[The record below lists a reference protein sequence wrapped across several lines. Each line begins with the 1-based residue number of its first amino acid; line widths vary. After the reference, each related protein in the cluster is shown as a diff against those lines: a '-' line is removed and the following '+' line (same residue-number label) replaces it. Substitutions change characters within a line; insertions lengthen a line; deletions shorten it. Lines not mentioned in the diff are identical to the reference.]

1 MQFYIGISKLNI
13 LFSSILLDCVLM
25 RKTIFKKLEAQG
37 LIANYNRLRK
47 NLPPKLPDRVFIWD
61 ETFREG
67 IKAPTVYLTYVEQ
80 VRLAKLM
87 DEAGVS
93 EINVGFPALSEDERR
108 NVKRIVN
115 ESFSNV
121 KLTASAE
128 ATISSVGACLE
139 CGIKEVTIESPFNGL
154 NLQYKLKLT
163 KEQAEQRI
171 VESIDYAKKHG
182 ANIDFVLM
190 DGTRTPLEDI
200 LQIFEAAATAGARR
214 LTIADSVGFIR
225 PLSMRYLM
233 SHVRDGLPD
242 SVKNKVA
249 LSIHCHNDFG
259 LATANTLAAVEEGV
273 AYVHT
278 CIAGF
283 GERAG
288 IAPFEE
294 VVTALELLYNIDTGV
309 DLGKIYRLAQSAEKA
324 FALPI
329 QFHKPIIGE
338 TIFTHEVEEDVEE
351 MMAHPLVFE
360 PFPPEIVGRETTIF
374 VGRNTEQTL
383 IQKLLEKAG
392 IRASPR
398 QMDEL
403 FRRIKG
409 PQESLDKGE
418 AQMIYYQV
426 KKLMKELLKGYTMEE
441 FWRLVEQVTR
451 QKPKLPKEKLQSQ
464 QTADQLIT

>member
-1 MQFYIGISKLNI
+1 
-13 LFSSILLDCVLM
+13 M

-80 VRLAKLM
+80 VKLAKLM
-87 DEAGVS
+87 DEAGVAV
-93 EINVGFPALSEDERR
+93 INVGFPALSEDEKR

-115 ESFSNV
+115 ESFTSV

-128 ATISSVGACLE
+128 PTKYSINSCLE
-139 CGIKEVTIESPFNGL
+139 CGIKDITIESPINGL
-154 NLQYKLKLT
+154 NLQYKLKIT
-163 KEQAEQRI
+163 KAQALQRLS
-171 VESIDYAKKHG
+171 ESIDYAKKHG
-182 ANIDFVLM
+182 AAVDFILV
-190 DGTRTPLEDI
+190 DGTRTAIEDI
-200 LQIFEAAATAGARR
+200 LEVFDIAAKAGAKT
-214 LTIADSVGFIR
+214 LGIADSVGFIR
-225 PLSMRYLM
+225 PLSLRYLM
-233 SHVRDGLPD
+233 AHIREGLPD
-242 SVKNKVA
+242 SIRSKIP

-259 LATANTLAAVEEGV
+259 LASANTLAAMEEGV
-273 AYVHT
+273 PYLHT

-294 VVTALELLYNIDTGV
+294 IVAAAELLYNMDTGI
-309 DLGKIYRLAQSAEKA
+309 DMGKIYRIAQSTEKA

-338 TIFTHEVEEDVEE
+338 NIFTHEVEEEAEE
-351 MMAHPLVFE
+351 MMAQPLLYE

-374 VGRNTEQTL
+374 IGRSTGQTL

-409 PQESLDKGE
+409 PQENLDKGE
-418 AQMIYYQV
+418 AQMTYYQV
-426 KKLMKELLKGYTMEE
+426 KRLMKDLLKGYTMDE

-451 QKPKLPKEKLQSQ
+451 QKPKLPKDEKQTAK
-464 QTADQLIT
+464 TADQLLA

>member
-1 MQFYIGISKLNI
+1 
-13 LFSSILLDCVLM
+13 M

-47 NLPPKLPDRVFIWD
+47 NLPPKLPERLFIWD

-67 IKAPTVYLTYVEQ
+67 IKAPTVFLTYVEQ
-80 VRLAKLM
+80 VKLAKLM
-87 DEAGVS
+87 DETGVS
-93 EINVGFPALSEDERR
+93 IINVGFPALSEEEKR
-108 NVKRIVN
+108 NVSRIVN
-115 ESFSNV
+115 ESFEHA

-128 ATISSVGACLE
+128 ATKASVDACLE
-139 CGIKEVTIESPFNGL
+139 CGIKEITMEAPINGL
-154 NLQYKLKLT
+154 NLQYRLKMT
-163 KEQAEQRI
+163 KKQALQKI
-171 VESIDYAKKHG
+171 TDSITYCKKHN
-182 ANIDFVLM
+182 ANVNFMLM
-190 DGTRTPLEDI
+190 DGTRTPIEDI
-200 LQIFEAAATAGARR
+200 LEVFQEAANAGATR
-214 LTIADSVGFIR
+214 LGIADSVGFIR

-233 SHVRDGLPD
+233 SHVRDGLPEAI
-242 SVKNKVA
+242 KKKIP

-259 LATANTLAAVEEGV
+259 LATANTLAAMEEGI
-273 AYVHT
+273 AYLHT

-294 VVTALELLYNIDTGV
+294 VVTCAELLYNIDTGI
-309 DLGKIYRLAQSAEKA
+309 DMGKISRLSQSAEKA

-338 TIFTHEVEEDVEE
+338 NIFAHEVEEEVEE

-360 PFPPEIVGRETTIF
+360 PFPPEIVGRETSVF
-374 VGRNTEQTL
+374 VGRNTGQRL
-383 IQKLLEKAG
+383 IQEMLEKAG

-409 PQESLDKGE
+409 PHEGLDKGE
-418 AQMIYYQV
+418 AQMTYYQV
-426 KKLMKELLKGYTMEE
+426 KKLMKDLQKGYSMDE

-451 QKPKLPKEKLQSQ
+451 QKPKLSRPEKRSSL
-464 QTADQLIT
+464 

>member
-1 MQFYIGISKLNI
+1 
-13 LFSSILLDCVLM
+13 M

-87 DEAGVS
+87 DEAGVAI
-93 EINVGFPALSEDERR
+93 INVGFPALSEEEKRT
-108 NVKRIVN
+108 VKRIVN
-115 ESFSNV
+115 ESFSHA

-128 ATISSVGACLE
+128 PTKNSVNACLE
-139 CGIKEVTIESPFNGL
+139 CGIKQITIESPINGL
-154 NLQYKLKLT
+154 NLQYKQKIT
-163 KEQAEQRI
+163 KQQALQKI
-171 VESIDYAKKHG
+171 TESIDYAKKHG
-182 ANIDFVLM
+182 AAVDFVLM

-200 LQIFEAAATAGARR
+200 LQVFEAAANAGATR
-214 LTIADSVGFIR
+214 LAIADSVGFIR
-225 PLSMRYLM
+225 PLSMRYLI
-233 SHVRDGLPD
+233 SHIRDGLPD
-242 SVKNKVA
+242 AVKKKAA

-259 LATANTLAAVEEGV
+259 LASANTLAAMEEGV
-273 AYVHT
+273 SYLHT

-294 VVTALELLYNIDTGV
+294 VVTAAELLYNIDTGI
-309 DLGKIYRLAQSAEKA
+309 DMGKIYRLAQTAEKA

-338 TIFTHEVEEDVEE
+338 NIFTHEVEDEVEE
-351 MMAHPLVFE
+351 MMSQPLVFE
-360 PFPPEIVGRETTIF
+360 PFPPEIVGRETMIF
-374 VGRNTEQTL
+374 IGRNTGQTL

-418 AQMIYYQV
+418 AQMTYYQV
-426 KKLMKELLKGYTMEE
+426 KKLMKELLKGYTMDE

-451 QKPKLPKEKLQSQ
+451 QRPKLVKANKKQLE
-464 QTADQLIT
+464 QTADQLIS

>member
-1 MQFYIGISKLNI
+1 
-13 LFSSILLDCVLM
+13 M

-93 EINVGFPALSEDERR
+93 VINVGFPALSEEEKRT
-108 NVKRIVN
+108 VKRIVN
-115 ESFSNV
+115 ESFTNS

-128 ATISSVGACLE
+128 ATKNSVNACLE
-139 CGIKEVTIESPFNGL
+139 CGIKEVTIETPINGL
-154 NLQYKLKLT
+154 NLQYKLKMT
-163 KEQAEQRI
+163 KEQQLQRI
-171 VESIDYAKKHG
+171 QETIEYAKKHG
-182 ANIDFVLM
+182 TTINFTLM

-200 LQIFEAAATAGARR
+200 LEVFEVATNAGASR
-214 LTIADSVGFIR
+214 LAIADSVGFIR
-225 PLSMRYLM
+225 PLSMRYLVA
-233 SHVRDGLPD
+233 HIREGLPEA
-242 SVKNKVA
+242 VKKKAA
-249 LSIHCHNDFG
+249 LAIHCHNDFG
-259 LATANTLAAVEEGV
+259 LASANTLAAMEEGV
-273 AYVHT
+273 SYLHT

-294 VVTALELLYNIDTGV
+294 VVTAAELLYNMDTGL
-309 DLGKIYRLAQSAEKA
+309 DMGKIYRIAQSAEKA
-324 FALPI
+324 FAMPI

-338 TIFTHEVEEDVEE
+338 NIFTHEVEEEVEE
-351 MMAHPLVFE
+351 MMQQPLVFE
-360 PFPPEIVGRETTIF
+360 PFPPEIVGRETMIF
-374 VGRNTEQTL
+374 IGRNTGQTL
-383 IQKLLEKAG
+383 IQKLLENAG
-392 IRASPR
+392 VRASPR

-418 AQMIYYQV
+418 AQMTYYQV
-426 KKLMKELLKGYTMEE
+426 KKLMKDLLKGYTMDE

-451 QKPKLPKEKLQSQ
+451 QKPRPPKPSKKQGEP
-464 QTADQLIT
+464 QTADQLIK

>member
-1 MQFYIGISKLNI
+1 
-13 LFSSILLDCVLM
+13 M

-47 NLPPKLPDRVFIWD
+47 NLPPKLPERVFIWD
-61 ETFREG
+61 ETFRES
-67 IKAPTVYLTYVEQ
+67 IKAPTVFLTYVEQ
-80 VRLAKLM
+80 VKLAKLM
-87 DEAGVS
+87 DEAGVTI
-93 EINVGFPALSEDERR
+93 INVGFPALSEEEKR
-108 NVKRIVN
+108 NVSRIVN
-115 ESFSNV
+115 ESFEHA

-128 ATISSVGACLE
+128 PTENSIDACLE
-139 CGIKEVTIESPFNGL
+139 CGIKEITIETPINGL
-154 NLQYKLKLT
+154 NLQYRLKMT
-163 KEQAEQRI
+163 KEQALQKI
-171 VESIDYAKKHG
+171 VESIQYCKKHG
-182 ANIDFVLM
+182 ATVDFMLM

-200 LQIFEAAATAGARR
+200 LQVFQEAAKAGAIR
-214 LTIADSVGFIR
+214 LGIADSVGFIR
-225 PLSMRYLM
+225 PLSMRYLI

-242 SVKNKVA
+242 AIKKKVP

-259 LATANTLAAVEEGV
+259 LATANTLAAMEEGIS
-273 AYVHT
+273 YVHT

-294 VVTALELLYNIDTGV
+294 VVTATELLYNIDTGI
-309 DLGKIYRLAQSAEKA
+309 DMSKISRISQSAEKA

-338 TIFTHEVEEDVEE
+338 NIFAHEVEEQVEE

-360 PFPPEIVGRETTIF
+360 PFPPEIVGRETTVF
-374 VGRNTEQTL
+374 VGRNTGQTL
-383 IQKLLEKAG
+383 IQQLLERAG

-409 PQESLDKGE
+409 PHEGLDKGE
-418 AQMIYYQV
+418 AQMTYYQV
-426 KKLMKELLKGYTMEE
+426 KKLMKELQKGYTMDE
-441 FWRLVEQVTR
+441 FWRLVEQITR
-451 QKPKLPKEKLQSQ
+451 QRPKLPKPEKKLQAP
-464 QTADQLIT
+464 QTS

>member
-1 MQFYIGISKLNI
+1 
-13 LFSSILLDCVLM
+13 M

-93 EINVGFPALSEDERR
+93 VINVGFPALSEEEKRT
-108 NVKRIVN
+108 VKRIVN
-115 ESFSNV
+115 ESFV
-121 KLTASAE
+121 RAKLTASAE
-128 ATISSVGACLE
+128 PTKNSLNACLE
-139 CGIKEVTIESPFNGL
+139 CGIKEITLESPINGL
-154 NLQYKLKLT
+154 NLQYKLKIT
-163 KEQAEQRI
+163 KEQAIQRI

-182 ANIDFVLM
+182 ANINFTLM

-200 LQIFEAAATAGARR
+200 IQVFEAAANAGANR
-214 LTIADSVGFIR
+214 LVIADSVGFIR
-225 PLSMRYLM
+225 PLSMRYLV
-233 SHVRDGLPD
+233 SHVRDGLPEA
-242 SVKNKVA
+242 VKKKA
-249 LSIHCHNDFG
+249 PLAIHCHNDFG
-259 LATANTLAAVEEGV
+259 LASANTLAAMEEGV
-273 AYVHT
+273 SYLHT

-294 VVTALELLYNIDTGV
+294 VVTATELLYNIDTGI
-309 DLGKIYRLAQSAEKA
+309 DMGKIYRIAQSAEKA
-324 FALPI
+324 FAMPI

-338 TIFTHEVEEDVEE
+338 NIFTHEVEEEVEE
-351 MMAHPLVFE
+351 MMSQPLVFE
-360 PFPPEIVGRETTIF
+360 PFPPEIVGRETMIF
-374 VGRNTEQTL
+374 IGRNTGQTL
-383 IQKLLEKAG
+383 IQKLLEKAS

-418 AQMIYYQV
+418 AQMTYYQV
-426 KKLMKELLKGYTMEE
+426 KKLMKDLLKGYTMDE
-441 FWRLVEQVTR
+441 FWHLVEQVTR
-451 QKPKLPKEKLQSQ
+451 QHPKLPKSSKKPQL
-464 QTADQLIT
+464 TADQLL

>member
-1 MQFYIGISKLNI
+1 
-13 LFSSILLDCVLM
+13 M

-87 DEAGVS
+87 DEAGVAI
-93 EINVGFPALSEDERR
+93 INVGFPALSEEEKRT
-108 NVKRIVN
+108 VKRIVN
-115 ESFSNV
+115 ETFTYS

-128 ATISSVGACLE
+128 ATKNSVNACLE
-139 CGIKEVTIESPFNGL
+139 SGIKDITIESPINGL
-154 NLQYKLKLT
+154 NLQYKLKIT
-163 KEQAEQRI
+163 KEQALQRI

-182 ANIDFVLM
+182 TNVNFILM
-190 DGTRTPLEDI
+190 DATRTPLEDI
-200 LQIFEAAATAGARR
+200 LEVFVAAANAGAIK
-214 LTIADSVGFIR
+214 LGVADSVGFIR

-233 SHVRDGLPD
+233 SHIRDGLPD
-242 SVKNKVA
+242 AIRKKVP

-259 LATANTLAAVEEGV
+259 LASANTMAAMEEGV
-273 AYVHT
+273 SYLHT

-288 IAPFEE
+288 IAPLEE
-294 VVTALELLYNIDTGV
+294 VVTGAELLYNIDTGI
-309 DLGKIYRLAQSAEKA
+309 DMGKIYRLAQSAEKA

-338 TIFTHEVEEDVEE
+338 NIFTHEVEEDVEE
-351 MMAHPLVFE
+351 MMSQPLVFE
-360 PFPPEIVGRETTIF
+360 PFPPEIVGRETMIF
-374 VGRNTEQTL
+374 IGRSTRQTL

-418 AQMIYYQV
+418 AQMTYYQI
-426 KKLMKELLKGYTMEE
+426 KKLMKELLKGYTMDE
-441 FWRLVEQVTR
+441 FWRLVEMVTR
-451 QKPKLPKEKLQSQ
+451 QKPKLPRNSKKQSQ
-464 QTADQLIT
+464 QSADQLLT

>member
-1 MQFYIGISKLNI
+1 
-13 LFSSILLDCVLM
+13 M

-47 NLPPKLPDRVFIWD
+47 NLPPKLPDHVFIWD

-87 DEAGVS
+87 DEAGVAI
-93 EINVGFPALSEDERR
+93 INVGFPALSEEEKRT
-108 NVKRIVN
+108 VKRIVN
-115 ESFSNV
+115 ETFTHS
-121 KLTASAE
+121 KLTASAD
-128 ATISSVGACLE
+128 ATKNSVNACLE
-139 CGIKEVTIESPFNGL
+139 SGIKEITIESPINGL

-163 KEQAEQRI
+163 KTQALQKI
-171 VESIDYAKKHG
+171 VESIEYAKKHG
-182 ANIDFVLM
+182 TTVNFILM
-190 DGTRTPLEDI
+190 DATRTPLEDI
-200 LQIFEAAATAGARR
+200 LQVFEAAANAGAIR
-214 LTIADSVGFIR
+214 LGVADSVGFIR

-233 SHVRDGLPD
+233 SHIRDGLPD
-242 SVKNKVA
+242 AVRKKA
-249 LSIHCHNDFG
+249 KLSIHCHNDFG
-259 LATANTLAAVEEGV
+259 LGSANTLAAMEEGV
-273 AYVHT
+273 SYLHT

-294 VVTALELLYNIDTGV
+294 VVTATELLYNIDTGI

-338 TIFTHEVEEDVEE
+338 NIFTHEVEEDVEE
-351 MMAHPLVFE
+351 MMSQPLVFE
-360 PFPPEIVGRETTIF
+360 PFPPEIVGRETMIF
-374 VGRNTEQTL
+374 IGRSTGQTL

-418 AQMIYYQV
+418 AQMTYYQV
-426 KKLMKELLKGYTMEE
+426 KKLMKELLKGYTMDE
-441 FWRLVEQVTR
+441 FWHLVEQVTR
-451 QKPKLPKEKLQSQ
+451 QKPKLPRNSKKQS
-464 QTADQLIT
+464 ADQLLT

>member
-1 MQFYIGISKLNI
+1 
-13 LFSSILLDCVLM
+13 M

-47 NLPPKLPDRVFIWD
+47 NLPPKLPDRVLIWD

-87 DEAGVS
+87 DEAGVAI
-93 EINVGFPALSEDERR
+93 INVGFPAISEDEKR

-115 ESFSNV
+115 ESFSHA

-128 ATISSVGACLE
+128 PTKNSLNACLE
-139 CGIKEVTIESPFNGL
+139 CGIKEITIESPINGL
-154 NLQYKLKLT
+154 HLLYRLKMT
-163 KEQAEQRI
+163 KEQALQRI
-171 VESIDYAKKHG
+171 VESVDYVKKHG
-182 ANIDFVLM
+182 ASVNFILM
-190 DGTRTPLEDI
+190 DGTRTTLEDI
-200 LQIFEAAATAGARR
+200 LLVFEAAAKAGAST
-214 LTIADSVGFIR
+214 LGIADSVGFIR

-233 SHVRDGLPD
+233 SHIRDGLPD
-242 SVKNKVA
+242 SIRNKVP
-249 LSIHCHNDFG
+249 LSVHCHNDFG
-259 LATANTLAAVEEGV
+259 LGSANTLAAMEEGV
-273 AYVHT
+273 QYLHT

-294 VVTALELLYNIDTGV
+294 VVAAAELLYNIDTGV
-309 DLGKIYRLAQSAEKA
+309 DMGKIYRIAQSAEKA

-338 TIFTHEVEEDVEE
+338 NIFTHEVEEDVEE
-351 MMAHPLVFE
+351 MMAQPLLYE
-360 PFPPEIVGRETTIF
+360 PFPPEIVGRETTVFI
-374 VGRNTEQTL
+374 GRNTGQTL
-383 IQKLLEKAG
+383 IQKLLEKASV
-392 IRASPR
+392 RASPR

-418 AQMIYYQV
+418 AQMTYYQV
-426 KKLMKELLKGYTMEE
+426 KKLMKDLLKGFTMDE

-451 QKPKLPKEKLQSQ
+451 QRPKLLKEDKKQLG
-464 QTADQLIT
+464 QTADKLIY

>member
-1 MQFYIGISKLNI
+1 
-13 LFSSILLDCVLM
+13 M

-80 VRLAKLM
+80 VKLAKLM
-87 DEAGVS
+87 DEAGIAI
-93 EINVGFPALSEDERR
+93 INVGFPCLSEDEKR
-108 NVKRIVN
+108 NAKRIIN
-115 ESFSNV
+115 ETFSHSR
-121 KLTASAE
+121 LIASAE
-128 ATISSVGACLE
+128 PTRNSVDACLE
-139 CGIKEVTIESPFNGL
+139 CGIKEMTVESPINGL
-154 NLQYKLKLT
+154 NLQYKLKIT
-163 KEQAEQRI
+163 KQQALQRI
-171 VESIDYAKKHG
+171 VESIDYARKHG
-182 ANIDFVLM
+182 ATVNFMLKDSA
-190 DGTRTPLEDI
+190 RTPLEEI
-200 LQIFEAAATAGARR
+200 LEVFEAAANAGASR
-214 LTIADSVGFIR
+214 LVIADSVGFMR

-233 SHVRDGLPD
+233 SHLRDGLPD
-242 SVKNKVA
+242 AVKKKAA

-259 LATANTLAAVEEGV
+259 LATANTLAAMEEGV
-273 AYVHT
+273 SYLHT

-294 VVTALELLYNIDTGV
+294 VVTAAELLYNIDTGI
-309 DLGKIYRLAQSAEKA
+309 DMGKIYRLAQSAEKA

-338 TIFTHEVEEDVEE
+338 KVFTNEAEEEVEEMIDNPVI
-351 MMAHPLVFE
+351 FE

-374 VGRNTEQTL
+374 IGRNSGQTL
-383 IQKLLEKAG
+383 IQKLLERAG

-403 FRRIKG
+403 FRRIRG
-409 PQESLDKGE
+409 PRESLDKGE
-418 AQMIYYQV
+418 AQMTYYQV
-426 KKLMKELLKGYTMEE
+426 KKLMKDLLKGYTMDE

-451 QKPKLPKEKLQSQ
+451 QRPKLPKGDEKQNL
-464 QTADQLIT
+464 QTADKLIS

>member
-1 MQFYIGISKLNI
+1 
-13 LFSSILLDCVLM
+13 M

-47 NLPPKLPDRVFIWD
+47 NLPPKLPDRVFILD

-87 DEAGVS
+87 DEAGVTI
-93 EINVGFPALSEDERR
+93 INVGFPALSEDERR

-115 ESFSNV
+115 ESFSHS
-121 KLTASAE
+121 KLAASAE
-128 ATISSVGACLE
+128 PTKNSVNACLE
-139 CGIKEVTIESPFNGL
+139 CGVKEITLESPINGL
-154 NLQYKLKLT
+154 NLQYRLKIT
-163 KEQAEQRI
+163 KAQALQRI

-182 ANIDFVLM
+182 AAVDFVLM

-200 LQIFEAAATAGARR
+200 LQVFEAAANAGAIR
-214 LTIADSVGFIR
+214 LGLADSVGFIR
-225 PLSMRYLM
+225 PLSMRYLV
-233 SHVRDGLPD
+233 SHIREGLPD
-242 SVKNKVA
+242 AIINKVP

-259 LATANTLAAVEEGV
+259 LGSANTLAAMEEGV
-273 AYVHT
+273 PYLHT

-294 VVTALELLYNIDTGV
+294 VVTAAELLYNVDTGI
-309 DLGKIYRLAQSAEKA
+309 DMGKIYRLAQSAEKA

-338 TIFTHEVEEDVEE
+338 NIFTHEVEEDVEE
-351 MMAHPLVFE
+351 MMAQPLLYE
-360 PFPPEIVGRETTIF
+360 PFPPEIVGRETTVFI
-374 VGRNTEQTL
+374 GRNTGQTL
-383 IQKLLEKAG
+383 IQKLLEKASV
-392 IRASPR
+392 RASPR

-418 AQMIYYQV
+418 AQMTYYQV
-426 KKLMKELLKGYTMEE
+426 KKLMKELLKGYTMDE

-451 QKPKLPKEKLQSQ
+451 QKPKLPKEDKKLAQ
-464 QTADQLIT
+464 QTADRLLA